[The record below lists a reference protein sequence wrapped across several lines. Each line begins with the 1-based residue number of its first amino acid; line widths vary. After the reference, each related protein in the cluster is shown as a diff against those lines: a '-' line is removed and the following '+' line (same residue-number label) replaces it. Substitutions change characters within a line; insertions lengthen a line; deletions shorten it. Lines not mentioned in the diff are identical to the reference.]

1 MPKIRSVMT
10 VEKEL
15 RLEAKARLL
24 IMKKKLY
31 LAFFAELLLIILPVP
46 AAFLLV
52 RSGFSAFET
61 LKPGLSFGLSALLS
75 AVLFLVF
82 RAFNVRLF
90 LSAGGK
96 VKRAAPLFRAVLFE
110 VLLLIIKALIF
121 LLCLLPF
128 AAMLLCA
135 GKAAAEETPLC
146 AVSVM
151 WAFSVS
157 LFVLGVFF
165 FRRFSALLFPA
176 GYIYCAGGTMIQ
188 SIKASVQ
195 RTDGSAVSFLKLR
208 RSFSLWFLL
217 CIFVVPSAYVWSY
230 YGLSAAAL
238 AEKFV

>member
-1 MPKIRSVMT
+1 MT

-24 IMKKKLY
+24 LMKKKLY

-46 AAFLLV
+46 ATFLLV

-61 LKPGLSFGLSALLS
+61 LKPGLAFGLSALLS

-96 VKRAAPLFRAVLFE
+96 VKRAVPLFRAVLFE
-110 VLLLIIKALIF
+110 ALLLIIKAVIF
-121 LLCLLPF
+121 LFCLLPF
-128 AAMLLCA
+128 SAMLLCA
-135 GKAAAEETPLC
+135 GKAAVEQTPLC

-176 GYIYCAGGTMIQ
+176 GYIYNTRGKMFQ
-188 SIKASVQ
+188 SIKLSIKRSDESAASLL
-195 RTDGSAVSFLKLR
+195 RLR
-208 RSFSLWFLL
+208 RSFSPWFFL
-217 CIFVVPSAYVWSY
+217 CVFVVPSAYVWSY

-238 AEKFV
+238 AKRFV